1 MEIQKTS
8 TIVHDIS
15 SKLIPILR
23 EHGVV
28 HASIFGSY
36 ARGDYTE
43 ESDVDILVEFRAGIK
58 KSLLDLVDLKQ
69 HIEDDIGKV
78 VDIVTRKGLDQK
90 INKYVYK
97 NCVKIL

>member
-1 MEIQKTS
+1 M
-8 TIVHDIS
+8 
-15 SKLIPILR
+15 
-23 EHGVV
+23 